1 MAVLDLL
8 EALSR
13 EADERPDDPEVWLR
27 LTEALLEQ
35 NAVEPARHLLAR
47 ARNSEP
53 STAKQW
59 RQLGELGLRL
69 DEPGPA
75 LEALRAAVVLDG
87 DDFGTVALFARTAL
101 EQGHAEEAEA
111 MLRECLARRD
121 DPELRLVL
129 GMALARRGE
138 HTAATRAVHGT
149 GSPPR
154 GPAAPR
160 SVDRHDGG
168 DPSSGV
174 GFTGDLEV
182 FSLPDILEFLAL
194 QRATGSLEITSKG
207 RLGTVRM
214 AEGLVVEVSH
224 PDRPSLVWTLI
235 AEGRLSRAR
244 LNQIPVEL
252 MLDEPALGRAL
263 VERGLMDGDAVR
275 DTFRSQVEDGIY
287 VLLGWKEGHVRFHT
301 VAAAQGAQVEGF
313 EARWVL
319 MSALKRIDEERR

>member
-47 ARNSEP
+47 ARLSEP
-53 STAKQW
+53 STARQW

-101 EQGHAEEAEA
+101 EQGHADEAEA
-111 MLRECLARRD
+111 MLRESLARRD
-121 DPELRLVL
+121 DPELRIVL

-138 HTAATRAVHGT
+138 HTAATRAV
-149 GSPPR
+149 
-154 GPAAPR
+154 
-160 SVDRHDGG
+160 RHDGG
-168 DPSSGV
+168 DTLSGV

-194 QRATGSLEITSKG
+194 QRATGSLEIMSKG